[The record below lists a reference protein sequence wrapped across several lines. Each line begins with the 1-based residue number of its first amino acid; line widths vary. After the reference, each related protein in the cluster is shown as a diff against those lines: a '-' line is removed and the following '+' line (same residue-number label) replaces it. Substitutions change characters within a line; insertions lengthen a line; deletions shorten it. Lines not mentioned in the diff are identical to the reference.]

1 MTTQTNAFNIIQ
13 PTINFGIIGCVS
25 SGKSTLLNSLFCDTY
40 SDMKIKRTT
49 MIPQVYQCDPKIQKN
64 KTYAKEI
71 RKQNEEINK
80 KIIEQTENK
89 TALTIQD
96 CYEIVY
102 KVPPINNFIKLPPNI
117 NIAIFDIPG
126 LNDSQTKNTYFE
138 YLNQNFYKFD
148 YILFVID
155 IQSALNTSDE
165 MDILHLIKNNILDIK
180 KKYNKDIKLLVICNK
195 CDNMELNK
203 NGILEMDEP
212 ELEEMYE
219 QIIKTLKNELS
230 IINYDIIKYSAE
242 DTYVYRLLSEGH
254 SLDQKYIDRLG
265 INELGKIKWKELK
278 ANSSINELVKILK
291 DLIDI
296 NERLKNTG
304 YSGLIDKINKGID
317 TSSTILLNKVNI
329 IEDIILK
336 KEQDLTKV
344 NILFDNIYKYV
355 KEIQSFEKT
364 INIDNIL
371 NSIKLFWHNILFNKF
386 PFDTI
391 DTTNHTNIRT
401 NYYETLIKQQA
412 TYKGIEFKSFVES
425 YIDKETD
432 YLILNL
438 ASIID
443 GTSYSFPKIIDAFKN
458 IFYNNNKKL
467 PIDKLMKSIY
477 KIPIN
482 DIHNLIVSLT
492 EIFFIEYEETCTIY
506 MNYFKN
512 YKDYNFPTPLYY
524 NGINIRHIGVLLK
537 ILSNMY
543 MKEYISTNNINYNIL
558 SIIVSEISNA
568 YYLEDCRNLVVNYI
582 SAFTDKNLEK
592 DIELFLKPFKI
603 FINYINKPGTQ
614 INEEVEQVD
623 KIEEVCLVD
632 KIEKVDKDKNEQY
645 IIKRINNPDFQAF
658 LDLKRKIAE
667 TLKVSNSPKV
677 GKIAGTILKEIKIKE
692 EYKDMSIVDRFKKA
706 FELFNSNVSKYKEMI
721 K

>member
-1 MTTQTNAFNIIQ
+1 MTTPTNAFNIIQ

-117 NIAIFDIPG
+117 NVAIFDIPG

-165 MDILHLIKNNILDIK
+165 MDILNLIKNNILDIK

-242 DTYVYRLLSEGH
+242 DTYVYRLLTEGH

-278 ANSSINELVKILK
+278 TNSSINELVKILK
-291 DLIDI
+291 DLINID
-296 NERLKNTG
+296 ERLKNTG

-329 IEDIILK
+329 IEEIILK

-371 NSIKLFWHNILFNKF
+371 NSIKLFWHNILFTKF

-391 DTTNHTNIRT
+391 NTTNHTDIKK
-401 NYYETLIKQQA
+401 NYYETLIKQQE
-412 TYKGIEFKSFVES
+412 TYKGIKFNSFVES
-425 YIDKETD
+425 YIDKETN
-432 YLILNL
+432 YFVLNL
-438 ASIID
+438 DTIID
-443 GTSYSFPKIIDAFKN
+443 DTYSFPKIIDTFIN
-458 IFYNNNKKL
+458 IYNNNNKKL

-492 EIFFIEYEETCTIY
+492 ELFFIDYEETCTIY
-506 MNYFKN
+506 MNYYKN
-512 YKDYNFPTPLYY
+512 YKNYY
-524 NGINIRHIGVLLK
+524 DNILLTQTRHIGVWSLYH
-537 ILSNMY
+537 MY
-543 MKEYISTNNINYNIL
+543 IKEYISTNNINYNIL
-558 SIIVSEISNA
+558 SIIVMNCIHKTFNMTNFD
-568 YYLEDCRNLVVNYI
+568 Y
-582 SAFTDKNLEK
+582 TDKNLEK
-592 DIELFLKPFKI
+592 DIESFLKPFKI
-603 FINYINKPGTQ
+603 FINYINKTTDIQ
-614 INEEVEQVD
+614 INELQ
-623 KIEEVCLVD
+623 
-632 KIEKVDKDKNEQY
+632 
-645 IIKRINNPDFQAF
+645 
-658 LDLKRKIAE
+658 
-667 TLKVSNSPKV
+667 
-677 GKIAGTILKEIKIKE
+677 
-692 EYKDMSIVDRFKKA
+692 
-706 FELFNSNVSKYKEMI
+706 
-721 K
+721 

>member
-1 MTTQTNAFNIIQ
+1 MTTPTNAFNIIQ

-49 MIPQVYQCDPKIQKN
+49 MIPQVYQCDPKIQKS

-117 NIAIFDIPG
+117 NVAIFDIPG

-165 MDILHLIKNNILDIK
+165 MDILNLIKNNILDIK

-278 ANSSINELVKILK
+278 ANSSMNELVKILK
-291 DLIDI
+291 DLINID
-296 NERLKNTG
+296 ERLKNTG
-304 YSGLIDKINKGID
+304 YAGLIDKINKGID

-329 IEDIILK
+329 IEEIILK

-364 INIDNIL
+364 ININNIL
-371 NSIKLFWHNILFNKF
+371 NNIKLFWHNILFTKF

-391 DTTNHTNIRT
+391 DTTNHTNIKK
-401 NYYETLIKQQA
+401 NYYETLIKQQE

-432 YLILNL
+432 YFVFNL
-438 ASIID
+438 DTIID
-443 GTSYSFPKIIDAFKN
+443 DTYSFPKIIDTFIN
-458 IFYNNNKKL
+458 IYNNNNKKL

-492 EIFFIEYEETCTIY
+492 ELFFIDYEETCTIY
-506 MNYFKN
+506 MNYYKN
-512 YKDYNFPTPLYY
+512 YKNYAIIQQRYL
-524 NGINIRHIGVLLK
+524 GICLKVLG
-537 ILSNMY
+537 NMY

-558 SIIVSEISNA
+558 SIIVKDAIISNTNFF
-568 YYLEDCRNLVVNYI
+568 D
-582 SAFTDKNLEK
+582 SANHYDYTDKNLEK
-592 DIELFLKPFKI
+592 DIESFLKPFKI
-603 FINYINKPGTQ
+603 FINYINKTTDIQ
-614 INEEVEQVD
+614 INDEKDDEEED
-623 KIEEVCLVD
+623 EED
-632 KIEKVDKDKNEQY
+632 D
-645 IIKRINNPDFQAF
+645 
-658 LDLKRKIAE
+658 
-667 TLKVSNSPKV
+667 
-677 GKIAGTILKEIKIKE
+677 E
-692 EYKDMSIVDRFKKA
+692 EDD
-706 FELFNSNVSKYKEMI
+706 E
-721 K
+721 

>member
-1 MTTQTNAFNIIQ
+1 MTTPTNAFNIIQ

-49 MIPQVYQCDPKIQKN
+49 MIPQVYQCDPKIQKS
-64 KTYAKEI
+64 KDSVKEI
-71 RKQNEEINK
+71 RINNEQINK
-80 KIIEQTENK
+80 KFIEQTENK

-96 CYEIVY
+96 CCEIVY
-102 KVPPINNFIKLPPNI
+102 KVPPINNFIELPSNI

-165 MDILHLIKNNILDIK
+165 MDILNLIKNNILDIK

-203 NGILEMDEP
+203 NGILKMDDP

-219 QIIKTLKNELS
+219 QIIKTLKNENPMFFGIS
-230 IINYDIIKYSAE
+230 YDIIKYSAE
-242 DTYVYRLLSEGH
+242 NTYIYRLLSEGH
-254 SLDQKYIDRLG
+254 LLDQKYIDRLG
-265 INELGKIKWKELK
+265 INELGKIKWNILK
-278 ANSSINELVKILK
+278 TFNSINGLVKILK
-291 DLIDI
+291 DSIDI

-304 YSGLIDKINKGID
+304 YSDLINKINKGIKP
-317 TSSTILLNKVNI
+317 SSTILLNKVNI

-364 INIDNIL
+364 INIDNFL

-391 DTTNHTNIRT
+391 NTTNHTNIKK
-401 NYYETLIKQQA
+401 NYYETLIKHQE
-412 TYKGIEFKSFVES
+412 TYKDIDFKSFINN
-425 YIDKETD
+425 YISKETD
-432 YLILNL
+432 YLVLNL
-438 ASIID
+438 GSIID
-443 GTSYSFPKIIDAFKN
+443 DTYSFPKIIDTFKN
-458 IFYNNNKKL
+458 IYNNNNKKL
-467 PIDKLMKSIY
+467 PIDKLIKSIY

-492 EIFFIEYEETCTIY
+492 ELFFMECEETYTIY
-506 MNYFKN
+506 INYYKN
-512 YKDYNFPTPLYY
+512 YENYVCMHAICLE
-524 NGINIRHIGVLLK
+524 VLR
-537 ILSNMY
+537 NMY
-543 MKEYISTNNINYNIL
+543 MKEYILTNNINYNIL
-558 SIIVSEISNA
+558 SIIVNRRISHENRGINF
-568 YYLEDCRNLVVNYI
+568 DVN
-582 SAFTDKNLEK
+582 DKNLEK
-592 DIELFLKPFKI
+592 NIELFLRPFKI
-603 FINYINKPGTQ
+603 FINYINQPPKF
-614 INEEVEQVD
+614 VD
-623 KIEEVCLVD
+623 SLST
-632 KIEKVDKDKNEQY
+632 
-645 IIKRINNPDFQAF
+645 IKC
-658 LDLKRKIAE
+658 
-667 TLKVSNSPKV
+667 TL
-677 GKIAGTILKEIKIKE
+677 I
-692 EYKDMSIVDRFKKA
+692 
-706 FELFNSNVSKYKEMI
+706 
-721 K
+721 

>member
-1 MTTQTNAFNIIQ
+1 MTTHANAFNIIQ

-49 MIPQVYQCDPKIQKN
+49 MIPQVYQCDPNIQKN
-64 KTYAKEI
+64 KNYAKEI
-71 RKQNEEINK
+71 RIHNEKINK

-96 CYEIVY
+96 CCEIVY
-102 KVPPINNFIKLPPNI
+102 KVPPINNFIELPPNI
-117 NIAIFDIPG
+117 NVAIFDIPG

-203 NGILEMDEP
+203 KGILEMDEP

-242 DTYVYRLLSEGH
+242 DTYVYRLLTEGH

-291 DLIDI
+291 DLINSD
-296 NERLKNTG
+296 ERLKNTG
-304 YSGLIDKINKGID
+304 YAGLIDKINKGID

-329 IEDIILK
+329 IEEIILK

-386 PFDTI
+386 PFNTI
-391 DTTNHTNIRT
+391 DTTNHTNIKK
-401 NYYETLIKQQA
+401 NYYETLIKQQE
-412 TYKGIEFKSFVES
+412 TYKGIDFKSFVES
-425 YIDKETD
+425 YINKETD
-432 YLILNL
+432 YFVFNL
-438 ASIID
+438 DTIIND
-443 GTSYSFPKIIDAFKN
+443 SYSFDKIIDTFQN
-458 IFYNNNKKL
+458 IYNNNNKKL

-492 EIFFIEYEETCTIY
+492 ELFFIDYEETCTIY
-506 MNYFKN
+506 MNYYKN
-512 YKDYNFPTPLYY
+512 YKNYY
-524 NGINIRHIGVLLK
+524 DNILLTQTRHIGVWSLYH
-537 ILSNMY
+537 MY
-543 MKEYISTNNINYNIL
+543 IKEYISTNNINYNIL
-558 SIIVSEISNA
+558 SIIVMNCIHKTFNMTNFD
-568 YYLEDCRNLVVNYI
+568 Y
-582 SAFTDKNLEK
+582 TDKNLEK
-592 DIELFLKPFKI
+592 DIESFLKPFKI
-603 FINYINKPGTQ
+603 FINYINKPDTQ
-614 INEEVEQVD
+614 INDEEDDE
-623 KIEEVCLVD
+623 IEEVD
-632 KIEKVDKDKNEQY
+632 YDKNEQY
-645 IIKRINNPDFQAF
+645 MIKRMSLNMKKCSN
-658 LDLKRKIAE
+658 KI
-667 TLKVSNSPKV
+667 
-677 GKIAGTILKEIKIKE
+677 
-692 EYKDMSIVDRFKKA
+692 F
-706 FELFNSNVSKYKEMI
+706 
-721 K
+721 

>member
-49 MIPQVYQCDPKIQKN
+49 MIPQVYQCDPKIQKS

-117 NIAIFDIPG
+117 NVAIFDIPG

-180 KKYNKDIKLLVICNK
+180 KKYNKDIKLLVVCNK

-212 ELEEMYE
+212 ELEEMYV
-219 QIIKTLKNELS
+219 QITTTLKNELS

-242 DTYVYRLLSEGH
+242 DTYIYRLLDEGH

-291 DLIDI
+291 DLIDDK
-296 NERLKNTG
+296 ERLKNTG
-304 YSGLIDKINKGID
+304 YSDLIDKINKGID
-317 TSSTILLNKVNI
+317 TTSTILLNKVNI

-371 NSIKLFWHNILFNKF
+371 NSIKLFWHNILFNNF
-386 PFDTI
+386 PFTTI
-391 DTTNHTNIRT
+391 DTTNHTNIKT

-432 YLILNL
+432 YFVLNL
-438 ASIID
+438 DTIID
-443 GTSYSFPKIIDAFKN
+443 DSYSFPKIIDTFKN

-512 YKDYNFPTPLYY
+512 YKDFSFPNRDYELTDGYEYNEEDRKGY
-524 NGINIRHIGVLLK
+524 NDDYNGVLLTT
-537 ILSNMY
+537 LSNMY
-543 MKEYISTNNINYNIL
+543 IKEYISTNNINYNIL
-558 SIIVSEISNA
+558 SIIILSIFENEYGRVTPEFN
-568 YYLEDCRNLVVNYI
+568 
-582 SAFTDKNLEK
+582 FTDKNLEK

-603 FINYINKPGTQ
+603 FINYINQHSKFMDPLSEKYCT
-614 INEEVEQVD
+614 
-623 KIEEVCLVD
+623 KI
-632 KIEKVDKDKNEQY
+632 
-645 IIKRINNPDFQAF
+645 
-658 LDLKRKIAE
+658 
-667 TLKVSNSPKV
+667 
-677 GKIAGTILKEIKIKE
+677 
-692 EYKDMSIVDRFKKA
+692 
-706 FELFNSNVSKYKEMI
+706 
-721 K
+721 

>member
-49 MIPQVYQCDPKIQKN
+49 MIPQVYQCDPKIQKS

-117 NIAIFDIPG
+117 NVAIFDIPG

-212 ELEEMYE
+212 ELEEMYV
-219 QIIKTLKNELS
+219 QITTTLKNELS

-242 DTYVYRLLSEGH
+242 DTYIYRLLDEGH

-291 DLIDI
+291 DLIHDK
-296 NERLKNTG
+296 ERLKNTG
-304 YSGLIDKINKGID
+304 YSDLIDKINKGID

-336 KEQDLTKV
+336 KEQDLIKV

-371 NSIKLFWHNILFNKF
+371 NSIKLFWHNILFNNF
-386 PFDTI
+386 PFTTI
-391 DTTNHTNIRT
+391 DTTNHTNIKT

-432 YLILNL
+432 YFVLNL
-438 ASIID
+438 KYIID
-443 GTSYSFPKIIDAFKN
+443 NTYSFPKIIDAFKN
-458 IFYNNNKKL
+458 IFYNNNKIL

-477 KIPIN
+477 EIPIN
-482 DIHNLIVSLT
+482 DIHNLIVSLE
-492 EIFFIEYEETCTIY
+492 EIFFMEYEETCTIY

-512 YKDYNFPTPLYY
+512 YKNYHILEDTHSK
-524 NGINIRHIGVLLK
+524 IR
-537 ILSNMY
+537 LSFLENVFI
-543 MKEYISTNNINYNIL
+543 KEYISTNNINYNIL
-558 SIIVSEISNA
+558 SIIVKSYACNPNRKFD
-568 YYLEDCRNLVVNYI
+568 Y
-582 SAFTDKNLEK
+582 TDKNLEK

-603 FINYINKPGTQ
+603 FINYINYCNG
-614 INEEVEQVD
+614 
-623 KIEEVCLVD
+623 
-632 KIEKVDKDKNEQY
+632 
-645 IIKRINNPDFQAF
+645 F
-658 LDLKRKIAE
+658 
-667 TLKVSNSPKV
+667 S
-677 GKIAGTILKEIKIKE
+677 
-692 EYKDMSIVDRFKKA
+692 
-706 FELFNSNVSKYKEMI
+706 
-721 K
+721 

>member
-1 MTTQTNAFNIIQ
+1 MTTPTNAFNIIQ

-64 KTYAKEI
+64 KDSAKEI

-96 CYEIVY
+96 CCEIVY
-102 KVPPINNFIKLPPNI
+102 KVPPINNFIELPPNI

-165 MDILHLIKNNILDIK
+165 MDILKLIKNNILDIK

-203 NGILEMDEP
+203 NGILKIDDP

-219 QIIKTLKNELS
+219 QIITTLKNELSIIKTLKNKLS

-242 DTYVYRLLSEGH
+242 NTYVYRLLSEGH
-254 SLDQKYIDRLG
+254 LLDQKYIDRLG
-265 INELGKIKWKELK
+265 INELGKIKWNILK
-278 ANSSINELVKILK
+278 AVNSINGLVKILK
-291 DLIDI
+291 DSIDI

-304 YSGLIDKINKGID
+304 YSDLIDKINKGIKP
-317 TSSTILLNKVNI
+317 SSTILLNKVNI

-344 NILFDNIYKYV
+344 NILFGNIYKYV

-391 DTTNHTNIRT
+391 NTTNHTNIKK
-401 NYYETLIKQQA
+401 NYYETLIKHQEI
-412 TYKGIEFKSFVES
+412 YKNIDFKSFINN
-425 YIDKETD
+425 YINKETD
-432 YLILNL
+432 YFVFNL
-438 ASIID
+438 DTIIND
-443 GTSYSFPKIIDAFKN
+443 TYSFDKIIDTFKN
-458 IFYNNNKKL
+458 IYNNNNEKL

-492 EIFFIEYEETCTIY
+492 EIFFMEYEETCTIY
-506 MNYFKN
+506 MNYYKN
-512 YKDYNFPTPLYY
+512 YKNYVTMHCICLE
-524 NGINIRHIGVLLK
+524 VLR
-537 ILSNMY
+537 NMY
-543 MKEYISTNNINYNIL
+543 MKEYILTNNINYNIL
-558 SIIVSEISNA
+558 SIIVN
-568 YYLEDCRNLVVNYI
+568 RVNTFENEKM
-582 SAFTDKNLEK
+582 SFDVTDKNLK
-592 DIELFLKPFKI
+592 TNIELFLKPFKI
-603 FINYINKPGTQ
+603 FINYMNQPPKF
-614 INEEVEQVD
+614 VD
-623 KIEEVCLVD
+623 LQSVNHSE
-632 KIEKVDKDKNEQY
+632 
-645 IIKRINNPDFQAF
+645 
-658 LDLKRKIAE
+658 
-667 TLKVSNSPKV
+667 S
-677 GKIAGTILKEIKIKE
+677 
-692 EYKDMSIVDRFKKA
+692 
-706 FELFNSNVSKYKEMI
+706 
-721 K
+721 

>member
-1 MTTQTNAFNIIQ
+1 MTTPTNAFNIIQ

-117 NIAIFDIPG
+117 NVAIFDIPG

-242 DTYVYRLLSEGH
+242 DTYVYRLLTEGH

-278 ANSSINELVKILK
+278 TNSSINELVKILK
-291 DLIDI
+291 DLINID
-296 NERLKNTG
+296 ERLKNTG
-304 YSGLIDKINKGID
+304 YAGLIDKINKGID

-329 IEDIILK
+329 IEEIILK

-344 NILFDNIYKYV
+344 NILFDSIYKYV

-364 INIDNIL
+364 IDINSIL
-371 NSIKLFWHNILFNKF
+371 NSIKLFWHNILFTKF
-386 PFDTI
+386 LFDTI
-391 DTTNHTNIRT
+391 DITNHTDIKK
-401 NYYETLIKQQA
+401 NYYETLIKQQE

-425 YIDKETD
+425 YINKETD
-432 YLILNL
+432 YFVLNL
-438 ASIID
+438 DTIIND
-443 GTSYSFPKIIDAFKN
+443 TYSFDKIIDTFQN
-458 IFYNNNKKL
+458 IYNNNNKKL

-477 KIPIN
+477 KIPIY

-492 EIFFIEYEETCTIY
+492 ELFFIDYEETCTIY
-506 MNYFKN
+506 MNYYKN
-512 YKDYNFPTPLYY
+512 YKNYY
-524 NGINIRHIGVLLK
+524 DNSYTQIRHIGLCSLH
-537 ILSNMY
+537 NMY
-543 MKEYISTNNINYNIL
+543 IKEYISTNNINYNIL
-558 SIIVSEISNA
+558 SIIVNHYNIIYRS
-568 YYLEDCRNLVVNYI
+568 RNTDITNFDY
-582 SAFTDKNLEK
+582 TDKNLEK
-592 DIELFLKPFKI
+592 EIESFLKPFKI
-603 FINYINKPGTQ
+603 FINYM
-614 INEEVEQVD
+614 
-623 KIEEVCLVD
+623 
-632 KIEKVDKDKNEQY
+632 
-645 IIKRINNPDFQAF
+645 NNPEFQAF

-667 TLKVSNSPKV
+667 TLKVSNCPKV
-677 GKIAGTILKEIKIKE
+677 DKIACAILKEIKE

-706 FELFNSNVSKYKEMI
+706 FELFNSNVSKYEVVEPLTI
-721 K
+721 VIS

>member
-49 MIPQVYQCDPKIQKN
+49 MIPQVYQCDPKIQKS

-89 TALTIQD
+89 KALTIQD

-117 NIAIFDIPG
+117 NVAIFDIPG

-180 KKYNKDIKLLVICNK
+180 KKYNKDIKLLVVCNK

-212 ELEEMYE
+212 ELEEMYV
-219 QIIKTLKNELS
+219 QITTTLKNELS

-291 DLIDI
+291 DLINI

-304 YSGLIDKINKGID
+304 YSDLIDKINKGID

-371 NSIKLFWHNILFNKF
+371 NSIKLFWHNILFNNF
-386 PFDTI
+386 PFTTI
-391 DTTNHTNIRT
+391 DTTNYTNIKK
-401 NYYETLIKQQA
+401 NYYQTLIKQQE

-432 YLILNL
+432 YFVLNIELIINN
-438 ASIID
+438 
-443 GTSYSFPKIIDAFKN
+443 SYSFPNIIDAFKN
-458 IFYNNNKKL
+458 IYNNNNKIL

-512 YKDYNFPTPLYY
+512 YKNFSFPTPIPY
-524 NGINIRHIGVLLK
+524 NSKVALLK

-543 MKEYISTNNINYNIL
+543 IKEYISTNNINYNIL
-558 SIIVSEISNA
+558 SIIVNEIGNS
-568 YYLEDCRNLVVNYI
+568 LYI
-582 SAFTDKNLEK
+582 CSCSTYDEFKIMKTSFSFPDNNLEK

-603 FINYINKPGTQ
+603 FINYIN
-614 INEEVEQVD
+614 NEEDTEN
-623 KIEEVCLVD
+623 KEV
-632 KIEKVDKDKNEQY
+632 
-645 IIKRINNPDFQAF
+645 
-658 LDLKRKIAE
+658 
-667 TLKVSNSPKV
+667 
-677 GKIAGTILKEIKIKE
+677 
-692 EYKDMSIVDRFKKA
+692 
-706 FELFNSNVSKYKEMI
+706 
-721 K
+721 

>member
-49 MIPQVYQCDPKIQKN
+49 MIPQVYQCDPKIQKS

-117 NIAIFDIPG
+117 NVAIFDIPG

-212 ELEEMYE
+212 ELEEMYV
-219 QIIKTLKNELS
+219 QIITTLKNELS

-242 DTYVYRLLSEGH
+242 DTYVYRLLDEGH

-278 ANSSINELVKILK
+278 ANSSINELGKILK
-291 DLIDI
+291 DLI
-296 NERLKNTG
+296 NGKERLKNTG
-304 YSGLIDKINKGID
+304 YSDLIDNINKGID
-317 TSSTILLNKVNI
+317 TSTILLNKVNI

-371 NSIKLFWHNILFNKF
+371 NSIKLFWHNILFNNF
-386 PFDTI
+386 PFTTI
-391 DTTNHTNIRT
+391 DTTNHTNIKT
-401 NYYETLIKQQA
+401 NYYETLIKQQE
-412 TYKGIEFKSFVES
+412 TYKGIEFKSFIES
-425 YIDKETD
+425 YLGKETD
-432 YLILNL
+432 YFVLNL
-438 ASIID
+438 DNIID
-443 GTSYSFPKIIDAFKN
+443 NTYSFPEIIDTFKC
-458 IFYNNNKKL
+458 IFYNNNCRNL
-467 PIDKLMKSIY
+467 PIDKLMKYIY

-512 YKDYNFPTPLYY
+512 YRNYSCPNCLC
-524 NGINIRHIGVLLK
+524 LK
-537 ILSNMY
+537 ILGNMY

-558 SIIVSEISNA
+558 SIIVKDVHNPGICA
-568 YYLEDCRNLVVNYI
+568 FLEAVRVIDY
-582 SAFTDKNLEK
+582 TDKNLEK

-603 FINYINKPGTQ
+603 FINYINQHSKFMDPLSEKYCT
-614 INEEVEQVD
+614 
-623 KIEEVCLVD
+623 KI
-632 KIEKVDKDKNEQY
+632 
-645 IIKRINNPDFQAF
+645 
-658 LDLKRKIAE
+658 
-667 TLKVSNSPKV
+667 
-677 GKIAGTILKEIKIKE
+677 
-692 EYKDMSIVDRFKKA
+692 
-706 FELFNSNVSKYKEMI
+706 
-721 K
+721 

>member
-1 MTTQTNAFNIIQ
+1 MTTPTNAFNIIQ

-117 NIAIFDIPG
+117 NVAIFDIPG

-242 DTYVYRLLSEGH
+242 DTYVYRLLTEGH

-265 INELGKIKWKELK
+265 INELGKLKWKELK
-278 ANSSINELVKILK
+278 TNSSINELVKILK
-291 DLIDI
+291 DLINID
-296 NERLKNTG
+296 ERLKNTG
-304 YSGLIDKINKGID
+304 YAGLIDKINKGID

-329 IEDIILK
+329 IEEIILK

-344 NILFDNIYKYV
+344 NILFDSIYKYV

-364 INIDNIL
+364 IDINSIL
-371 NSIKLFWHNILFNKF
+371 NSIKLFWHNILFTKS

-391 DTTNHTNIRT
+391 DITNHTDIKK
-401 NYYETLIKQQA
+401 NYYETLIKQQE

-425 YIDKETD
+425 YINKETD
-432 YLILNL
+432 YFVLNL
-438 ASIID
+438 DTIIND
-443 GTSYSFPKIIDAFKN
+443 TYSFDKIIDTFQN
-458 IFYNNNKKL
+458 IYNNNNKKL

-477 KIPIN
+477 KIPIY

-492 EIFFIEYEETCTIY
+492 ELFFIDYEETCTIY
-506 MNYFKN
+506 MNYYKN
-512 YKDYNFPTPLYY
+512 YKNYY
-524 NGINIRHIGVLLK
+524 DNSYTQIRHIGLCSLH
-537 ILSNMY
+537 NMY
-543 MKEYISTNNINYNIL
+543 IKEYISTNNINYNIL
-558 SIIVSEISNA
+558 SIIVNHYNIIYRS
-568 YYLEDCRNLVVNYI
+568 RNTDITNFDY
-582 SAFTDKNLEK
+582 TDKNLEK
-592 DIELFLKPFKI
+592 EIESFLKPFKI
-603 FINYINKPGTQ
+603 FINYM
-614 INEEVEQVD
+614 
-623 KIEEVCLVD
+623 
-632 KIEKVDKDKNEQY
+632 
-645 IIKRINNPDFQAF
+645 NNPEFQAF

-667 TLKVSNSPKV
+667 TLKVSNCPKV
-677 GKIAGTILKEIKIKE
+677 DKIACAILKEIKE

-706 FELFNSNVSKYKEMI
+706 FELFNSNVSKYEVVEPLTI
-721 K
+721 VIS